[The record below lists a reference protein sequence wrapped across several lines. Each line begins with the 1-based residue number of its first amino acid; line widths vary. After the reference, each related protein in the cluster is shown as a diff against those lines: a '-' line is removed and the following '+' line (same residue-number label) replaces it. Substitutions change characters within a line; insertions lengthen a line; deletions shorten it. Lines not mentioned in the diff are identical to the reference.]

1 MRLPSRLAAF
11 SVEISICGRSKL
23 GAHFWRACSLVFC
36 WLLCNTYELQDG
48 SLGGLWPQAY
58 LCCAASRPQAILQF
72 VLLAPV
78 LCGVLCRPCATNRL
92 ASTECQVLC
101 FLCKHG
107 SQALIR
113 RLIIC
118 QSRQAGICP
127 FALFAVHCGCLQAQE
142 MQETDHRHIS
152 DLETLNKM
160 LRREL
165 EAVRKQVGPSPET
178 GGFGACCLR
187 GDSGM
192 HKVAV
197 RKHV

>member
-1 MRLPSRLAAF
+1 MAAL
-11 SVEISICGRSKL
+11 EACGPR
-23 GAHFWRACSLVFC
+23 
-36 WLLCNTYELQDG
+36 
-48 SLGGLWPQAY
+48 QAF
-58 LCCAASRPQAILQF
+58 AVQQIRPKPF
-72 VLLAPV
+72 FKWSLLAPV
-78 LCGVLCRPCATNRL
+78 LCAVLCRPCATNRL

-113 RLIIC
+113 RLIRC
-118 QSRQAGICP
+118 QSRQAGICA
-127 FALFAVHCGCLQAQE
+127 FAQFTVHCGCLQAQE

-165 EAVRKQVGPSPET
+165 EAVRKQVGPPPKT

-197 RKHV
+197 LKQVGAPPSLWWLLGLTGERAV